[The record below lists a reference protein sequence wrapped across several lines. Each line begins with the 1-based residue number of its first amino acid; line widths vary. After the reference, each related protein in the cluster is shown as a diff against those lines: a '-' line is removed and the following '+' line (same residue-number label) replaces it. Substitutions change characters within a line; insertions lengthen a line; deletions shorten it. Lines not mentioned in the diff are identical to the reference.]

1 MPEVPQESAE
11 GGCWSC
17 ECVLVLRTH
26 CGGMETEGAVNPN
39 QIPQFLEA
47 LAREKEREHG
57 LQLGWTLAVIVAGA
71 AFWFVVWAVAQ

>member
-1 MPEVPQESAE
+1 M
-11 GGCWSC
+11 
-17 ECVLVLRTH
+17 
-26 CGGMETEGAVNPN
+26 NPN